1 MQCRNGLEEAEVLL
15 FLCTSRVLLSKIWS
29 TLSWQVM
36 HFFFLTPP
44 PKLSIHKMQAINRR
58 KLPELDEATIAEV
71 NSDLGMPM
79 DLLCCELGRVC
90 VVCDKYKP

>member
-1 MQCRNGLEEAEVLL
+1 
-15 FLCTSRVLLSKIWS
+15 
-29 TLSWQVM
+29 
-36 HFFFLTPP
+36 
-44 PKLSIHKMQAINRR
+44 MQAINRR